1 MDIRTTMGG
10 TIHIDDDRARH
21 ALAFDLVGECS
32 VHAERVSYYGQ
43 THSEAAHMAR
53 ILGVHHLVVRTE
65 GGLIACPVIY

>member
-32 VHAERVSYYGQ
+32 VHSERVSYYGQ
-43 THSEAAHMAR
+43 THSEAAQLAR
-53 ILGVHHLVVRTE
+53 MLHVGHYVVRT
-65 GGLIACPVIY
+65 GDGLIACPVIY